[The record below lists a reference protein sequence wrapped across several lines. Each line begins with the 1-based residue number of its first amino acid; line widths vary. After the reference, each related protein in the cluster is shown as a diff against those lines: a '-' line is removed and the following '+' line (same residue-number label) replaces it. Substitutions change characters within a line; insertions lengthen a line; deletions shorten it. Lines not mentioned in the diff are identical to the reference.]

1 MTALWHEHAPGI
13 VGSAALC
20 AVVTCAVVRGLW
32 QLAGERVARRR
43 WA

>member
-20 AVVTCAVVRGLW
+20 AVVTCAVFRGLW
-32 QLAGERVARRR
+32 QIAGERVALRR